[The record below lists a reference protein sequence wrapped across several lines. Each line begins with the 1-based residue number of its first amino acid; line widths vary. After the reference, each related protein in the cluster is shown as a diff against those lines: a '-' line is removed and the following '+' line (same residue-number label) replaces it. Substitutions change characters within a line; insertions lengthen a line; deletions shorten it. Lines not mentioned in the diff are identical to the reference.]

1 MNKKSMTLQAWSR
14 QWLELYVKPV
24 AKPSGYEHYRDNLE
38 KHILP
43 CLGRC
48 SLERLTTPV
57 VQAFL
62 NQMGECGNLRTGGP
76 LSSKSVKN
84 IRVVLDVCCK
94 RAVADGHMKENP
106 VPATVCR
113 RCPSRTVEV
122 LSDEQQ
128 KVLEGW
134 LFQNLTL
141 YSAGILLALYSGMR
155 LGECCALR
163 WSCYDSARG
172 ELHIRET
179 VRRVTEGFCQAQ
191 GKENPSGL
199 FGTENQLLP
208 PDPGFARYSSGSSGF
223 SIPALYRY
231 LRTGSGQRGLY
242 PL

>member
-128 KVLEGW
+128 KVLEG
-134 LFQNLTL
+134 
-141 YSAGILLALYSGMR
+141 
-155 LGECCALR
+155 
-163 WSCYDSARG
+163 
-172 ELHIRET
+172 
-179 VRRVTEGFCQAQ
+179 
-191 GKENPSGL
+191 
-199 FGTENQLLP
+199 
-208 PDPGFARYSSGSSGF
+208 
-223 SIPALYRY
+223 
-231 LRTGSGQRGLY
+231 
-242 PL
+242 

>member
-38 KHILP
+38 KYILP

-94 RAVADGHMKENP
+94 RAVADGHIDRKS
-106 VPATVCR
+106 VV
-113 RCPSRTVEV
+113 
-122 LSDEQQ
+122 
-128 KVLEGW
+128 
-134 LFQNLTL
+134 
-141 YSAGILLALYSGMR
+141 
-155 LGECCALR
+155 
-163 WSCYDSARG
+163 
-172 ELHIRET
+172 
-179 VRRVTEGFCQAQ
+179 
-191 GKENPSGL
+191 
-199 FGTENQLLP
+199 
-208 PDPGFARYSSGSSGF
+208 
-223 SIPALYRY
+223 
-231 LRTGSGQRGLY
+231 
-242 PL
+242 